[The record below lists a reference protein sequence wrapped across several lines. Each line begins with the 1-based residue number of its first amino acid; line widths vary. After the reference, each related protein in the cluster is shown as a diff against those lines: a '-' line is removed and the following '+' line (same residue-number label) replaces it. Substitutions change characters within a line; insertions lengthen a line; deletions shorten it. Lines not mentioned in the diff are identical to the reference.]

1 MMVRV
6 LDKIILVLNAFA
18 FVHHSKLIG
27 WENFNQNLMLQ
38 FRPML
43 VLIRIFSIT
52 HGFIIT
58 LIGNLAQQINSLACF
73 WEVGVNW
80 NTWWKHTHT
89 QGDLV
94 KQTVTSAQDLNQV
107 RWSCETETLDD
118 VILFHPNAQY
128 QQAIK
133 YF

>member
-1 MMVRV
+1 MF
-6 LDKIILVLNAFA
+6 LGGWSELEHLV
-18 FVHHSKLIG
+18 
-27 WENFNQNLMLQ
+27 E
-38 FRPML
+38 
-43 VLIRIFSIT
+43 
-52 HGFIIT
+52 
-58 LIGNLAQQINSLACF
+58 
-73 WEVGVNW
+73 
-80 NTWWKHTHT
+80 THT

-118 VILFHPNAQY
+118 VTLFHPNAPY